1 MTQPSSPGIGL
12 AFGIQDAKGTPVTA
26 GADFKK
32 VRVNNANLG
41 TQQGVGRFPIEV
53 GGTYHPGGSYKMF
66 YAGAGGVNWS
76 PRLEGDIGYLL
87 YALLGSVSA
96 AGTSDADGVYT
107 TTFHPRNDICDH
119 PWMTL
124 RRFLPNCT
132 PGMEEGEYMEDAKM
146 SGLALTVGAGAPAVA
161 DMSFLSIGAGW
172 ASDASDWSSEMS
184 DVYEDTD
191 SVILAAAS
199 ASPIFQAVTGID
211 LGGGEDTDWNVP
223 TIGFQLAIAN
233 SFSADGIR
241 PELVVGSYQ
250 PDDAVLVG
258 QTASFQLTYKWK
270 DPYLY
275 RSILRNGHDAYTWS
289 PTLLKAGVQFILRS
303 PVLVGSSA
311 SQYQQLTITLTECA
325 LECPRGITLS
335 GGGFLTMVVTGTA
348 ETQATAAAYMTA
360 ELVNGVAYEDLPDT
374 VTYTA

>member
-1 MTQPSSPGIGL
+1 MTTASSPGIGL
-12 AFGIQDAKGTPVTA
+12 AFGIQDAKGTPVTVD
-26 GADFKK
+26 GDFKK

-41 TQQGVGRFPIEV
+41 TQQGIGRFPIEV

-66 YAGAGGVNWS
+66 YAGAGGANWS

-87 YALLGSVSA
+87 YALLGGVNA

-107 TTFHPRNDICDH
+107 TTFRPRADVCDH

-132 PGMEEGEYMEDAKM
+132 SGKEEGEYMEDAKM

-172 ASDASDWSSEMS
+172 ASDASDWSSAMS

-199 ASPIFQAVTGID
+199 ASPIFGAVSGID
-211 LGGGEDTDWNVP
+211 LGDGENTDFDVP

-241 PELVVGSYQ
+241 PELIVGSFQ

-275 RSILRNGHDAYTWS
+275 RSILRHGHDAYTWS
-289 PTLLKAGVQFILRS
+289 STLLKTDVSFILRS
-303 PVLVGSSA
+303 PELVGSSA
-311 SQYQQLTITLTECA
+311 TQYQQLTLTLAECA

-348 ETQATAAAYMTA
+348 ETQTTAAAYMTA
-360 ELVNGVAYEDLPDT
+360 ELINGQAYTDLPDA
-374 VTYTA
+374 VAYT